1 MDSLD
6 AKLESLTAS
15 AEKLYMQLF
24 DSDSFKSLIETVATL
39 VDGISSF
46 VEGLGGGGNL
56 LLMLTPLLTNLFSKT
71 IGQGLS
77 STLIN
82 LVNAKTRAQEM
93 SASLIEMRSLL
104 KDIGD
109 GTEIDPL
116 SVKFLKI

>member
-1 MDSLD
+1 
-6 AKLESLTAS
+6 
-15 AEKLYMQLF
+15 MQLF